1 MTINNN
7 PLPLIESLSISQPPS
22 AENENA
28 VLHDTVADSS
38 TFSRIL
44 AIYSRNGVSMETYC
58 IEEKQGCD
66 FVNNW
71 NYIKNILVTQKGKYI
86 NRNRKITEYLIA
98 ATDSKIFKDSL
109 SDELKIYEYQK
120 EGESQ
125 VRGCIVKVE
134 FSTLFNDWFIYH
146 VLDQARLAYNEKPI
160 KVSEGV
166 GALKYHELFA
176 DFFSA
181 NLKNTIRDDEWDAC
195 GRDYFINRVRY
206 FTDRF
211 IRIECILP
219 AFPCKSSNS
228 NKVGGAVPDKG
239 EELALRRLI
248 KITQDAK
255 EIYPPG
261 VKIWIV
267 SDGHVFSDCIGVDD
281 DVVDRYTQ
289 QLHDMYEKCKGPDSD
304 AIGFCGLNELFFQG
318 ASAASFDQ
326 SCVEDVSV
334 LHYTGT
340 KISSVSD
347 TSRQILMKGCDTDD
361 GSLRREVNIPNH
373 PRLHL
378 YRGFSR
384 FMMEDLALL
393 PFFEGYSR
401 KKFKKVVSK
410 IAFNMIRRNDAYS
423 NLVELMFPH
432 HMRISI
438 HAHKNSGPKFGVK
451 VIAQEQCSIVRD
463 LNDIEEPTFEDLLH
477 IPTPWHNCVVKVVS
491 GDDTKKE
498 QFYLTKSSVIK
509 DALKDGTYKGEWKET
524 CFNAGHGGHF
534 EIQKKN

>member
-1 MTINNN
+1 MTVIDN
-7 PLPLIESLSISQPPS
+7 PAAIIEKLSISEPPS
-22 AENENA
+22 VESENL
-28 VLHDTVADSS
+28 VLHETVADVS

-44 AIYSRNGVSMETYC
+44 AIYTRHPDTMEIYC
-58 IEEKQGCD
+58 IEEKKGCD

-71 NYIKNILVTQKGKYI
+71 NYVKDTLVAQNGKHTGQGG
-86 NRNRKITEYLIA
+86 KIQEYLVA
-98 ATDSKIFKDSL
+98 AGDSKIFKDTL
-109 SDELKIYEYQK
+109 SSELKICEYQK
-120 EGESQ
+120 AGETQ
-125 VRGCIVKVE
+125 IRGCIVKVE
-134 FSTLFNDWFIYH
+134 VTTAFNDWFIYH
-146 VLDQARLAYNEKPI
+146 VLDQARLRHHETPF
-160 KVSEGV
+160 KVTESANGP
-166 GALKYHELFA
+166 KYHEAFA

-181 NLKNTIRDDEWDAC
+181 NLKNTIRDDEWDSC
-195 GRDYFINRVRY
+195 GRDYFIERVRY

-219 AFPCKSSNS
+219 AFPCKSSNI
-228 NKVGGAVPDKG
+228 NKVGGTVPDKG

-255 EIYPPG
+255 AIYPPG

-281 DVVDRYTQ
+281 DVVDQYTN
-289 QLHDMYEKCKGPDSD
+289 QLHGMYEKCQVEDAD
-304 AIGFCGLNELFFQG
+304 AIGFCGLNELFFEG
-318 ASAASFDQ
+318 NSSTSFDPAW
-326 SCVEDVSV
+326 VEDVSV

-340 KISSVSD
+340 NISSVSD

-361 GSLRREVNIPNH
+361 GSLRKEVNIPNH

-393 PFFEGYSR
+393 PFFESYSR

-451 VIAQEQCSIVRD
+451 VIAQDQCSIVKD

-491 GDDTKKE
+491 NNDTNKE
-498 QFYLTKSSVIK
+498 QYYLTKSSVIK
-509 DALKDGTYKGEWKET
+509 DALKEGTYKGEWKET
-524 CFNAGHGGHF
+524 CFNAGRGGHF
-534 EIQKKN
+534 EIQKQM